1 MPGWAER
8 GGRQRRAFVV
18 GGTLLGIAVVMLLA
32 AWRSTG
38 FLSDLLL
45 NLGSSVVLAAISY
58 VIFDPLFEEARRAR
72 VQEHLS
78 FDQRAFVTRLHRS
91 GRRVRILDTWT
102 ILLERTH
109 REETLGAVRAALGNG
124 AQVQL
129 LLLDPDC
136 TAAQQRSEELE
147 RQRVDVPR
155 QIRTNLRHLTAFQSA
170 LDPAL
175 RHRLQVRLYD
185 ASPSI
190 QLYQWDGRAL
200 ISFFPIGKL
209 SFNVPQLEVDMD
221 SPWGG
226 FVHARFEE
234 LWEHEQATVNLE
246 RYWSVTVTLR
256 HDDSDVVEV
265 QVPYVT
271 VEGQHYVD
279 CPGFRV
285 TGPLTVRAVLP
296 PRAPGAAPGVF
307 GLAEPTDTDRTPA
320 ATVKRHFDQK
330 YGHGDGQRAIRRLV
344 PTPGGPRTPAPRSA
358 AAGDAHG
365 R

>member
-1 MPGWAER
+1 ML
-8 GGRQRRAFVV
+8 V
-18 GGTLLGIAVVMLLA
+18 G

-45 NLGSSVVLAAISY
+45 NLGASVVLAAISY
-58 VIFDPLFEEARRAR
+58 VIFDPLFEEARKAR

-78 FDQRAFVTRLHRS
+78 FDQQAFVSRLNRS

-102 ILLERTH
+102 ILLEQRH
-109 REETLGAVRAALGNG
+109 REETLTAIRAALGNG

-155 QIRTNLRHLTAFQSA
+155 QIRTNLRHLAAFSDA
-170 LDPAL
+170 LDSRL
-175 RHRLQVRLYD
+175 RQRLQVRLYD

-234 LWEHEQATVNLE
+234 LWEHEQATLE
-246 RYWSVTVTLR
+246 
-256 HDDSDVVEV
+256 
-265 QVPYVT
+265 
-271 VEGQHYVD
+271 
-279 CPGFRV
+279 PGAVLVGR
-285 TGPLTVRAVLP
+285 GHAAPRRLGRGRGARAVRDGGRAALRRLP
-296 PRAPGAAPGVF
+296 RVPGDRAADRAGHAAAPRARGGAPACSRWPSP
-307 GLAEPTDTDRTPA
+307 PTGTT
-320 ATVKRHFDQK
+320 
-330 YGHGDGQRAIRRLV
+330 RR
-344 PTPGGPRTPAPRSA
+344 PTQ
-358 AAGDAHG
+358 
-365 R
+365 